1 LSWRPFRSVNVVNE
15 RQMRELLARWPDS
28 THHWS
33 AIAGL
38 RAPATAAMLG
48 DPIAAVLI
56 CELPGSYVVRHC
68 AGHVADV
75 VRSIALVTPTHQP
88 TAYTPTAPDS
98 ADHVGIAHWLKTL
111 PTGDGCPSSG
121 GAGVAGRGTSESI
134 PRWLV
139 GGQTLPES
147 AAIVG
152 VRPQSGL
159 PSKHPPNRR
168 CP

>member
-1 LSWRPFRSVNVVNE
+1 MKQLRRREQQRLRRVHGQFLNARKCDQTAASLSWRPFRSVNVVNE

-88 TAYTPTAPDS
+88 
-98 ADHVGIAHWLKTL
+98 
-111 PTGDGCPSSG
+111 
-121 GAGVAGRGTSESI
+121 
-134 PRWLV
+134 
-139 GGQTLPES
+139 
-147 AAIVG
+147 
-152 VRPQSGL
+152 
-159 PSKHPPNRR
+159 
-168 CP
+168 